1 MKKIGLTIGK
11 FAPFHKGHEYLIQNA
26 LKQVEK
32 LYILVYDTDVTD
44 ISTTSRKEWIEKIF
58 KGENIE
64 VIEAK
69 RPPSQYGMDKKSVA
83 IQVNYIVELLKKIK
97 AEPITHFFS
106 SEEYGKFVAKALN
119 AENVV
124 IDKKRVNIPICAT
137 HIRKDLEKYKQY
149 LNIHVYNEL
158 KRYTK

>member
-1 MKKIGLTIGK
+1 MQKAGLTIGK

-26 LKQVEK
+26 LKRVEK
-32 LYILVYDTDVTD
+32 LYIFVYDTDVTN
-44 ISTTSRKEWIEKIF
+44 IPTTTRKEWIEHIYK
-58 KGENIE
+58 NRTIE

-69 RPPSQYGMDKKSVA
+69 NPPRQYGLDEESVA
-83 IQVNYIVELLKKIK
+83 IQVNYILELLKKIK

-137 HIRKDLEKYKQY
+137 NIRENLEEYKKY
-149 LNIHVYNEL
+149 LNEYVYSEL

>member
-11 FAPFHKGHEYLIQNA
+11 FAPFHKGHEYLIQKA
-26 LKQVEK
+26 LEQVDK

-69 RPPSQYGMDKKSVA
+69 RPPSQYGMDKESVA

-97 AEPITHFFS
+97 AEPITYFFS

-137 HIRKDLEKYKQY
+137 NIRENLEKYKKY
-149 LNIHVYNEL
+149 LNEYVYNEL
-158 KRYTK
+158 KRYIK